1 MVSLTEN
8 EKKALIIL
16 FKDFS
21 SYYNA
26 NSLSKK
32 IGISRIGTMKL
43 LKKLEN
49 KKILSTQRIGKSLVY
64 KINLDYDYVQDLI
77 SFILS
82 DEATHFERWKDEFK
96 ELFKD
101 DRVIMLHGSVIYG
114 YAKARDIDLM
124 VIRKK
129 GQSGAINKVVR
140 ARQGYLPKKI
150 HLIDLNKEEFLKNIK
165 GKQEAIKDIVKKA
178 IILYGQRTYVE
189 LIKNV
194 SGF

>member
-1 MVSLTEN
+1 MVYLTEN
-8 EKKALIIL
+8 EKNALLIL

-32 IGISRIGTMKL
+32 IGISRIGAMKL

-49 KKILSTQRIGKSLVY
+49 KKILTTERIGKSLVY
-64 KINLDYDYVQDLI
+64 KVNLVYDYVQDLI

-96 ELFKD
+96 ELFKEG
-101 DRVIMLHGSVIYG
+101 RVIMLHGSVIHD

-124 VIRKK
+124 VIREK

-140 ARQGYLPKKI
+140 VRQGYLPKKI
-150 HLIDLNKEEFLKNIK
+150 HLIDLSKEEFLKN
-165 GKQEAIKDIVKKA
+165 VK
-178 IILYGQRTYVE
+178 
-189 LIKNV
+189 
-194 SGF
+194 